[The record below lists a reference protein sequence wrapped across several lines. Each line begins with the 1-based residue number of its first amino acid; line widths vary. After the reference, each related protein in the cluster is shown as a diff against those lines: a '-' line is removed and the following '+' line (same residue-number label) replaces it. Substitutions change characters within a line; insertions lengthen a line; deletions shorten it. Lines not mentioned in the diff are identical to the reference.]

1 MNENLKNLCDM
12 VSRNFENASAFYMME
27 YKSAFAS
34 YAVTNSDREHSPDK
48 IDEVKQLLKESL
60 GKAYS
65 FGSGAPRMEVLSKA
79 LRSDDPAGTVDKI
92 KRNYDL
98 VSKVYS
104 PNAFMAALAVF
115 LTDCQG
121 DIDTFTAKSTELLK
135 IMRKRHPLLG
145 VSSTDHPVIALMA
158 MSDKSADEMIRES
171 DIIFD
176 GLKKDFKFDKENAYT
191 LSYLLS
197 TYGDPSEWK
206 LKSAAALR
214 EELKEQ
220 KIKFSSY
227 GSIAMLAPLTAAS
240 MRTDRSVI
248 VNDIAE
254 ADKYFAAQKGIGGV
268 FGLSESIRH
277 MLAASCVL
285 KAIGEDNGT
294 FSECE
299 YLTVMSCQAQIKSE
313 QDSAATTTTMM

>member
-1 MNENLKNLCDM
+1 MNEHLKTLCDT
-12 VSRNFENASAFYMME
+12 VSSNFQDASAFYKIE
-27 YKSAFAS
+27 YKSAFAA
-34 YAVTNSDREHSPDK
+34 YAVTNADRKYTPDK
-48 IDEVKQLLKESL
+48 IEEAKQLVKESL
-60 GKAYS
+60 AKNYS
-65 FGSGAPRMEVLSKA
+65 FGSGAPRLAVLSKV
-79 LRSDDPAGTVDKI
+79 LRSDDPAGTLEII
-92 KRNYDL
+92 KRDYDL
-98 VSKVYS
+98 MSKIFS
-104 PNAFMAALAVF
+104 ANAFTAALATF
-115 LTDCQG
+115 LADYQG
-121 DIDTFTAKSTELLK
+121 DITSLAAKATDLLK

-145 VSSTDHPVIALMA
+145 VSSTDHPIIALMS
-158 MSDKSADEMIRES
+158 MSDKSADEMIGES
-171 DIIFD
+171 DIIFES
-176 GLKKDFKFDKENAYT
+176 LKKDFKFDKENAYII
-191 LSYLLS
+191 SYLLS
-197 TYGDPSEWK
+197 ASGDPAEWK

-227 GSIAMLAPLTAAS
+227 SSVSMLAPLTAAS

-254 ADKYFAAQKGIGGV
+254 ADKYLAEQKGIGGV

-285 KAIGEDNGT
+285 KALGEDNGA

-299 YLTVMSCQAQIKSE
+299 CLTVMSCQAQIKSE